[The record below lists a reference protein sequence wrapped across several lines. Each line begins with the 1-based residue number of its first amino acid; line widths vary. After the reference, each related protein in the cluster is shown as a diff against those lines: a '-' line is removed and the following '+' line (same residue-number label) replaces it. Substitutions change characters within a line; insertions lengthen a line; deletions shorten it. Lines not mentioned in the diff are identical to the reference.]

1 MIGSETVLPAGR
13 VLSTTDLPLYVQG
26 LNVAYG
32 SRPVLWNVEF
42 SAAAGSLTA
51 VVGPNGAGKSTLLR
65 AVIGQVPRLSGHVRV
80 FGRRFEPGDGTV
92 AYVPQQGVVDWE
104 FPASALDVVAMGL
117 YGDIGWFRPVR
128 RRHRARALEMLD
140 RVGLADSAGRQIGQ
154 LSGGQRQRMFIA
166 RALAQDAE
174 IFLLD
179 EPLAGV
185 DAVTET
191 RIMTILRELAD
202 AGRTIVAVHHDLETL
217 REYFTHALL
226 LNGRVVEAGPVGGVV
241 ASASLGRTYGR
252 FATAG
257 AGIGTG

>member
-1 MIGSETVLPAGR
+1 MVGSEAVPPAGR
-13 VLSTTDLPLYVQG
+13 ALSTTDLPLYVQG

-80 FGRRFEPGDGTV
+80 FGRQFEPGDGTV

-128 RRHRARALEMLD
+128 RRHRTRALEMLD

-154 LSGGQRQRMFIA
+154 LSGGQRQRMFVA

-174 IFLLD
+174 IYLLD

-202 AGRTIVAVHHDLETL
+202 AGRTIVVVHHDLETL
-217 REYFTHALL
+217 QEYFTHALL

-241 ASASLGRTYGR
+241 ASASLSRTYGR

-257 AGIGTG
+257 AGIGAG